1 MKLPGHIR
9 LDIGDEFSLIVWQV
23 SCLGRY
29 LVHGHDKCTLC
40 ALLLLHEE
48 VFETEIESG
57 VRDHVHVRHEGE
69 VGLAAALGDVAH
81 QVLRILQRGSP
92 FCVFGRLGKANTKL
106 YQHTVLQLLVFFND
120 IFHCW

>member
-29 LVHGHDKCTLC
+29 LVHGDDEGALS

-69 VGLAAALGDVAH
+69 VRLAAALGDVAH

-92 FCVFGRLGKANTKL
+92 LCVFGRL
-106 YQHTVLQLLVFFND
+106 
-120 IFHCW
+120 